1 MANKP
6 PPIDTRAAR
15 DIVKQLQFFLKEYAP
30 DWQEFELDPIRGET
44 YPQRISAALIGV
56 FARYAEI
63 IIQRLNEVPYK
74 NFLAFLNLLGASQL
88 PPQSARVPLTFWL
101 SSGSTV
107 DSIVSAGTQ
116 VAALPLD
123 GETEPVIFETER
135 DLVVTS
141 AKLESVFV
149 CNPES
154 DTYGDYSKLTEPDLP
169 VPNSIVGDKGIF
181 QGIPIEHIFYL
192 GDNLLL
198 SLPQIKNLKL
208 TFNLASSSILEDSR
222 QLEWQFWD
230 GSNWQKYE
238 DAAINDQT
246 QSLRVSGSITLSGI
260 NSFIPTSQNRYL
272 LRCCLK
278 TPITKSS
285 QPQNNSQS
293 QNKMVRSNQ
302 LPQINQIQM
311 TVTLERLLSAGLPP
325 ESVLVNSAAIEF
337 NQDFFPFGEQ
347 PQLNDA
353 FYLANSE
360 AFSKDSL
367 GIPDTAPDTAGASIK
382 LDIMIANSHGKAANS
397 VRPSDNLQLAWECW
411 NGTNWQRLGIST
423 APSWLSL
430 IEVDPPPPVQGNSLV
445 VQGTIRQGASLTV
458 KLEPNNN
465 QQEVVYEQIFI
476 NEQSRF
482 SVEASSLQ
490 QGINIIKYIAGYR
503 GETTTTWTVI
513 FSGREEQI
521 ILVVSAPELSFDNI
535 TSSPQTSLIVDAT
548 NDSDRAAIQSIRIT
562 NGRLVNHQSITENR
576 GASIIVPLAEGRND
590 LLIEGLGASNTLNSA
605 TTSHTPPNSATTFTI
620 CREANRE
627 PEPQP
632 DSQGFADGTYGLC
645 QSGTVTLKLPDKVG
659 KITLSGQENYWLRL
673 RLIAGDYGKAA
684 NYRFLNNLLPSAFY
698 SLFIDTFR
706 PPIISQIKIG
716 YSQELT
722 KTPSDCFGYNN
733 QTYTEAKIVN
743 GSIQNFQPFV
753 AISEENPT
761 IYFGFTLPELR
772 SNFPNQTLSI
782 FCRHADLQ
790 YNPHN
795 SQDNSNS
802 STNTANQ
809 DNEKV
814 KLTWEY
820 WDGNNWATLTVRDET
835 KNLTTTGLIEF
846 IPPADFSQ
854 KKEQDA
860 LFNLPNRYW
869 LRVRWEK
876 DKEKGKEKGKYDVA
890 PILWRLLLNTTI
902 ADQAFTIINETLGS
916 SNGTQ
921 NQTFRTTQTPV
932 LSGQSLEV
940 RESEMLTDQEKD
952 SIEELEGKDAISIIY
967 DTSGRPEEIWVR
979 WHQVPDFYGSK
990 PRDRHYVLEPI
1001 SGEIR
1006 FGDGLNGMI
1015 PPVGINNLRINKYRT
1030 GGGTIG
1036 NRASNTIVQLK
1047 TTIPY
1052 IDRVTNP
1059 EAAAGGADA
1068 ETIDSVTQRAPRTV
1082 RHGGRAVTYEDF
1094 EDLAMLA
1101 TPEVARAK
1109 CIPLLNLQANPLDIQ
1124 NPQYPKAPGEV
1135 SIIIVP
1141 RSRDIQPL
1149 PSLEL
1154 INRVQDYL
1162 EKYAIATANICV
1174 VGPLYVEVKVTVD
1187 IVPTSIEK
1195 ASTVEQAIYQTLTR
1209 FLHPLTGGLDG
1220 NGWAFGRHPHKSD
1233 FYALLEAVP
1242 GVDYIANLLVEPDE
1256 DESSPE
1262 LNTKRFLVFSGKHK
1276 INLVSNST

>member
-6 PPIDTRAAR
+6 PPIDTRAAK
-15 DIVKQLQFFLKEYAP
+15 DIVNQLQSFLKEYAP
-30 DWQEFELDPIRGET
+30 DPITEEPG
-44 YPQRISAALIGV
+44 ISAALIGV

-107 DSIVSAGTQ
+107 DSIVPAGTQ

-123 GETEPVIFETER
+123 GEEPVIFETEK

-154 DTYGDYSKLTEPDLP
+154 DTYGDYSKLTEPD
-169 VPNSIVGDKGIF
+169 STAEDTGIF

-208 TFNLASSSILEDSR
+208 TFDLASSSILEDSR

-230 GSNWQKYE
+230 GSKWQKYE
-238 DAAINDQT
+238 DAVINDET

-260 NSFIPTSQNRYL
+260 NSFIPTDQNRYL
-272 LRCCLK
+272 LRCWLK

-285 QPQNNSQS
+285 QPID
-293 QNKMVRSNQ
+293 KMVRSNQ

-337 NQDFFPFGEQ
+337 NQDFFPFGQQ

-360 AFSKDSL
+360 AFSFDSL
-367 GIPDTAPDTAGASIK
+367 GIPDTAGASIK
-382 LDIMIANSHGKAANS
+382 LEIIIANSHGKAAVNS

-411 NGTNWQRLGIST
+411 NGTNWQVLGIST
-423 APSWLSL
+423 TPSWLSL
-430 IEVDPPPPVQGNSLV
+430 IEVDPPPPATSNSLV
-445 VQGTIRQGASLTV
+445 IQGTIRQGASLTV
-458 KLEPNNN
+458 NPVKTRRERDDN

-482 SVEASSLQ
+482 SAEVPLQ
-490 QGINIIKYIAGYR
+490 PGINIITYTAGYR
-503 GETTTTWTVI
+503 GVTTTTWTVI
-513 FSGREEQI
+513 FSGHGEQM
-521 ILVVSAPELSFDNI
+521 ILVVSAPQLSFDNI

-548 NDSDRAAIQSIRIT
+548 NDSDRTAIQRIRIT
-562 NGRLVNHQSITENR
+562 NGRLVNQPITGNR

-590 LLIEGLGASNTLNSA
+590 LLIVGLGANSD
-605 TTSHTPPNSATTFTI
+605 TPNSAITFTI
-620 CREANRE
+620 CREVNKE
-627 PEPQP
+627 PELN
-632 DSQGFADGTYGLC
+632 SQGFADGTYGLC
-645 QSGTVTLKLPDKVG
+645 QSGIVTLKLPNKVG
-659 KITLSGQENYWLRL
+659 KITLSGEENYWLRL
-673 RLIAGDYGKAA
+673 RLLAGDYGKAA
-684 NYRFLNNLLPSAFY
+684 NYRFLNNLLPNAFY

-706 PPIISQIKIG
+706 PPIISQMKIG

-722 KTPSDCFGYNN
+722 KVPEYSLEYNSHN
-733 QTYTEAKIVN
+733 KQTFIEAKIVN
-743 GSIQNFQPFV
+743 DSIQDFKPFA
-753 AISEENPT
+753 AINEENPT
-761 IYFGFTLPELR
+761 IYFGFTIPELR

-790 YNPHN
+790 YNSVPPGVKP
-795 SQDNSNS
+795 SQ
-802 STNTANQ
+802 A
-809 DNEKV
+809 NEKV
-814 KLTWEY
+814 KLNWEY
-820 WDGNNWATLTVRDET
+820 WDGKNWTNLAVRDET

-846 IPPADFSQ
+846 IPPADFSDQ
-854 KKEQDA
+854 KQEQDA
-860 LFNLPNRYW
+860 LFNLPDHYW
-869 LRVRWEK
+869 LRVRWV
-876 DKEKGKEKGKYDVA
+876 KGQYDVA
-890 PILWRLLLNTTI
+890 PILWHLLLNTTI

-940 RESEMLTDQEKD
+940 RESEMLTTQEKD
-952 SIEELEGKDAISIIY
+952 SIEELEGKDAISIVY

-1015 PPVGINNLRINKYRT
+1015 PPVDINNLRMSKYRT
-1030 GGGTIG
+1030 GGGTNG
-1036 NRASNTIVQLK
+1036 NRVSNTIVQLK

-1068 ETIDSVTQRAPRTV
+1068 ETIDSVTLRAPRTV

-1109 CIPLLNLQANPLDIQ
+1109 CIPLLNLQANPYDIQ
-1124 NPQYPKAPGEV
+1124 NPRYPKAPGEV

-1141 RSRDIQPL
+1141 RSRDIKPL

-1195 ASTVEQAIYQTLTR
+1195 ASTVEQAIYQTLTS

-1233 FYALLEAVP
+1233 FYALLESVP

-1256 DESSPE
+1256 DESSLE
-1262 LNTKRFLVFSGKHK
+1262 IKKILDTKRFLVFSGKHK
-1276 INLVSNST
+1276 INLLSNST